1 MVVAVEEV
9 STVEVE
15 EEEADEVA
23 LVVETGVVDVVVLDS
38 GVVVVER
45 LPSRAREL
53 HSKETCFFD
62 PKLFPPFVSE
72 RELRAKGACVG
83 YTIWGLK
90 THWTHEILF
99 LFFYLDNILLDFR
112 CWLVG
117 LRVVLGVLVIDFAHA
132 GL

>member
-15 EEEADEVA
+15 EEGEDEVA

-38 GVVVVER
+38 EVVVVEL

-62 PKLFPPFVSE
+62 PKFFPPFVRE
-72 RELRAKGACVG
+72 RELKAKGAC
-83 YTIWGLK
+83 GL
-90 THWTHEILF
+90 H
-99 LFFYLDNILLDFR
+99 YLGAKNSLD
-112 CWLVG
+112 
-117 LRVVLGVLVIDFAHA
+117 A
-132 GL
+132 